1 MAVDFSNPSPI
12 ARTSIMKLQ
21 VWFAHG
27 QRPLLWSALSILIL
41 SFNAMAQTDIPGQT
55 TAGNGGD
62 NTIQGDIITPNGQRL
77 DRPVNVRL
85 GTMRGEISTT
95 SNGNG
100 SFLFSRLTGGRYTVT
115 VDAGDAY
122 TPATAAVD
130 IPHSAS
136 GSGQMSRMGSTYSV
150 QLYLRPKS
158 GTAATKGV
166 VSAADPPKAALDLY
180 NKALESVKA
189 GEREK
194 AIEHLKAAIA
204 IHPQFVA
211 ALNGLG
217 VQYMKLGNYQ
227 AAFEAFNTG
236 LTINPDNFM
245 LHLNCG
251 ITLLQLNK
259 PEAAAAEFAAA
270 LLTNEAAGTAHV
282 YRARALIALNRLDEA
297 VKHLKRAVEIGGED
311 VKIAHR
317 YLAGIY
323 MEKGENAEAVKELE
337 LYLKTGA
344 AAKESDQIKNL
355 IKDLNK
361 KAGRE

>member
-1 MAVDFSNPSPI
+1 
-12 ARTSIMKLQ
+12 
-21 VWFAHG
+21 
-27 QRPLLWSALSILIL
+27 
-41 SFNAMAQTDIPGQT
+41 
-55 TAGNGGD
+55 
-62 NTIQGDIITPNGQRL
+62 
-77 DRPVNVRL
+77 
-85 GTMRGEISTT
+85 MRGEISTT

-100 SFLFSRLTGGRYTVT
+100 SFIFNRLTGGRYTVS
-115 VDAGDAY
+115 VDAGNAY
-122 TPATAAVD
+122 APGTATVD
-130 IPHSAS
+130 IPQSAT

-150 QLYLRPKS
+150 QVYLRPRS
-158 GTAATKGV
+158 GDAAAKGV
-166 VSAADPPKAALDLY
+166 VSAADPPKPALDLY

-194 AIEHLKAAIA
+194 AIEQLKAAIA

-217 VQYMKLGNYQ
+217 VQYMKLGNFK

-236 LTINPDNFM
+236 LTITPDNFM

-270 LLTNEAAGTAHV
+270 LLKNEASGTAHI
-282 YRARALIALNRLDEA
+282 YRGRALIALNRLDEA
-297 VKHLKRAVEIGGED
+297 VKHLKRSVEIGGED

-323 MEKGENAEAVKELE
+323 IEKGENAEAVKELE

-344 AAKESDQIKNL
+344 AAKESEQIKNL